1 MRMIFVNLPVKNLQ
15 ASKGFFTALG
25 FSFNPDFSDDKT
37 ACMII
42 DENIYAMLLV
52 EERRA
57 FRAGS
62 GQNAAQGSRL

>member
-1 MRMIFVNLPVKNLQ
+1 
-15 ASKGFFTALG
+15 
-25 FSFNPDFSDDKT
+25 
-37 ACMII
+37 MII